1 MFPGDF
7 FSEFNGCK
15 QALFTESSHQAPV
28 YEPLN
33 SRVESIIINCYGW
46 KICTNFCHF
55 CYFCVC
61 FSTPLGRV
69 TLSCFIWCL
78 PSLLS
83 VGICLTHWLDK
94 RISRRV
100 GLFGLA
106 SQRCSLHWWW
116 DHEGLC
122 SVQLTVH
129 SQSRSRV
136 RWTPLLRSLSC
147 FYSVSSRPETMG
159 WCPIYSGSSYLS
171 YLNIEK
177 YPHTCSATCF
187 HRNSKLHQVDN

>member
-15 QALFTESSHQAPV
+15 QALFTEPSHQAPV

-78 PSLLS
+78 PPFCLWESVLLTDLTKGSRGEWGYSGLLPKGVAYIGGEIMRACAQCSSQCTHSQEAEWDERRCSDLFLVFILS
-83 VGICLTHWLDK
+83 VQDLRPWDGAPFI
-94 RISRRV
+94 V
-100 GLFGLA
+100 GLPT
-106 SQRCSLHWWW
+106 
-116 DHEGLC
+116 
-122 SVQLTVH
+122 SVTL
-129 SQSRSRV
+129 
-136 RWTPLLRSLSC
+136 
-147 FYSVSSRPETMG
+147 
-159 WCPIYSGSSYLS
+159 I
-171 YLNIEK
+171 
-177 YPHTCSATCF
+177 
-187 HRNSKLHQVDN
+187 